1 MFGGGEFLKDKT
13 LILLLTG
20 MCALLGGANMILA
33 VFFAHRG
40 AWASVAS
47 SVTAVMIAAGAAVYG
62 VWWLCH
68 QR

>member
-1 MFGGGEFLKDKT
+1 MKDKT

-20 MCALLGGANMILA
+20 MCALLGVANIAFA

-40 AWASVAS
+40 AWTSVAS
-47 SVTAVMIAAGAAVYG
+47 SVTAVMVAACAAAYG